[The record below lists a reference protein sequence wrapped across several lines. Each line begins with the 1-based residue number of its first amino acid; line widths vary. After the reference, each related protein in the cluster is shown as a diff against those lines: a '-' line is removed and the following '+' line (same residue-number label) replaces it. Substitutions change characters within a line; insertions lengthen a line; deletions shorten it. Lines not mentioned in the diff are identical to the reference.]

1 MDDHSDHTFQFN
13 ENRLKF
19 VARLTSRGY
28 LAWDQFQNS
37 ANHMQRQ
44 DSLALDENTQK
55 HIDVF
60 TEPPLTLI

>member
-1 MDDHSDHTFQFN
+1 MDDPSDQTFQFN

-19 VARLTSRGY
+19 VAQLTIRGY
-28 LAWDQFQNS
+28 LTWDQFQSS
-37 ANHMQRQ
+37 ATHMQRQ

-60 TEPPLTLI
+60 TEPPLALI